1 MIFLDYL
8 TSALSVFLRHYR
20 HWLTGLFTV
29 VLITIVLAAFRPLSL
44 IQVLEAK
51 TLDARFGLNRP
62 PEGVNEVI
70 MIGIDDSSL
79 KFFGDNGIS
88 WPWPRSFYAH
98 VVDYL
103 TRSGAKAVLFDLLF
117 YQPDLDRSES
127 DGRETDNIFAQSIKN
142 NRHVVL
148 GAQLS
153 EDILGFDA
161 DLTSAALP
169 LADDPPALSSV
180 YRGILAPV
188 PPLAQAAA
196 GLGIVNIAPDPDG
209 IIRKAPLIYGFGD
222 LILPQITIA
231 GLTSSGH
238 KVGRYMSQ
246 KGYLEMDDF
255 RIPVDKKGYYHI
267 YWYGRESICNA
278 LECVS
283 FAAVIQSASA
293 EISGEQPVLGREHF
307 KDKFVIIGATA
318 AGLMD
323 LKPTPAADISPG
335 MEIWATI
342 LLNFIHGDFF
352 YTAHWIL
359 DIFRTILI
367 AYAAFWLL
375 TRFSGLKAH
384 ILTLCLPMLC
394 MGESIYFWRYHNLA
408 VSLTFPFLGF
418 IATYS
423 YTTAMGYFVEGRSKR
438 QISRA
443 MSRYL
448 HPDLVQIIAKD
459 PDRVEMGGS
468 EIDATVL
475 FSDIYSFTTISENF
489 TPHELVTHLN
499 HYFSDLSGFVLDHGG
514 MLDKYT
520 GDGIMA
526 LFGAPLPREDH
537 AFLACRAAL
546 AHRNFSRRLAEKA
559 HPEVSDEFHQG
570 TRIGLHSGKIV
581 AGNIGSQR
589 RMDYT
594 AIGDTVNLAARLEGV
609 NKIYKTQIILSES
622 CYNIVK
628 EEFVCRELDYLR
640 VKGKKKPTRIY
651 ELIDDATAKIDRRW
665 IGIYQRGLEV
675 YRQGEFEAAIEIFA
689 QLADGATADSA
700 SAVMLE
706 RCRYLIEH
714 PPETWDGILTLEV
727 K

>member
-1 MIFLDYL
+1 MNFYDHL
-8 TSALSVFLRHYR
+8 TFALSFFFRHYK
-20 HWLTGLFTV
+20 HWFTGLITA
-29 VLITIVLAAFRPLSL
+29 VLITSILVTLRPLSFM
-44 IQVLEAK
+44 QVLEAK

-62 PEGVNEVI
+62 PEDAKDVV
-70 MIGIDDSSL
+70 MIGIDDASL

-103 TRSGAKAVLFDLLF
+103 TRCGARAVLFDLLF

-127 DGRETDNIFAQSIKN
+127 DGRETDNIFAQSIAN
-142 NRHVVL
+142 NGHVVL

-153 EDILGFDA
+153 EDTLGFEA
-161 DLTSAALP
+161 DLTSSALP
-169 LADDPPALSSV
+169 FANPQSALSPI
-180 YRGILAPV
+180 YRSILAPV
-188 PPLAQAAA
+188 GPLAQAASS
-196 GLGIVNIAPDPDG
+196 LGIVNIAADPDG
-209 IIRKAPLIYGFGD
+209 IIRKAPLVYSFKG
-222 LILPQITIA
+222 LVLPQITIA
-231 GLTSSGH
+231 GFTSSGH
-238 KVGRYMSQ
+238 QVGRYMPRE
-246 KGYLEMDDF
+246 GYLEMGDLK
-255 RIPVDKKGYYHI
+255 IPVDRDGYYHV
-267 YWYGRESICNA
+267 YWYGRESICNT

-293 EISGEQPVLGREHF
+293 DVAGEQPALERKLF
-307 KDKFVIIGATA
+307 KDKFVVIGATA

-323 LKPTPAADISPG
+323 LKPTPAQAISPG

-352 YTAHWIL
+352 HSAHWLL
-359 DIFRTILI
+359 DILRTIFMS
-367 AYAAFWLL
+367 YAVFWLL
-375 TRFSGLKAH
+375 TRFSGLRAH
-384 ILTLCLPMLC
+384 IMTICLPLLC
-394 MGESIYFWRYHNLA
+394 VGESIYFWRYHNLA
-408 VSLTFPFLGF
+408 VSLTLPLFGF
-418 IATYS
+418 IVAYS
-423 YTTAMGYFVEGRSKR
+423 QTAAMGYIIEGRSKR

-448 HPDLVQIIAKD
+448 HPDLVKIIADD

-475 FSDIYSFTTISENF
+475 FSDIYNFTTISENF
-489 TPHELVTHLN
+489 TPHELVTYLN

-526 LFGAPLPREDH
+526 LFGAPLPRDDH
-537 AFLACRAAL
+537 ALLACRAAL
-546 AHRNFSRRLAEKA
+546 AHRNFSRRLSEKA
-559 HPEVSDEFHQG
+559 HPEVSDKFHQG

-581 AGNIGSQR
+581 AGNIGSTR

-609 NKIYKTQIILSES
+609 NKIYKTQIIISES
-622 CYNIVK
+622 CYQRVRQ
-628 EEFVCRELDYLR
+628 EFICRELDYLR
-640 VKGKKKPTRIY
+640 VKGKKEPTRIF
-651 ELIDDATAKIDRRW
+651 ELIDEAPSKINYAW
-665 IGIYQRGLEV
+665 IKRYEQALEI
-675 YRQGEFEAAIEIFA
+675 YRQGDFTGAAELFA
-689 QLADGATADSA
+689 VLADGVTTDSA

-706 RCRYLIEH
+706 RCRYLSAH
-714 PPETWDGILTLEV
+714 PPESWDGILTLEV